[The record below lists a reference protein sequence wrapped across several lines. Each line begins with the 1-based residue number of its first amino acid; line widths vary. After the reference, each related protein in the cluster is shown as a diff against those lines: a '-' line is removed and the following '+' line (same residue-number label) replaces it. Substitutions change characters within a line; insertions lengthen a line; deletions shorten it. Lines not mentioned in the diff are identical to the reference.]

1 MCTQRVDDLRKSD
14 HRLGTI
20 AATIV
25 QQYDVSFICL
35 PQNAVDNV
43 LCRDGL
49 ASAQAPIVGVDAL
62 AHNQIT
68 HLLSQGKL
76 RYFLCILG
84 LMIDAIGG
92 TEEDGLD
99 AEGAFNQTLC
109 QIQFPADLRVRNLVE
124 LRMGKSVIPD

>member
-62 AHNQIT
+62 AHNQVT
-68 HLLSQGKL
+68 HLLSKGKL

-84 LMIDAIGG
+84 LMIDAVGG
-92 TEEDGLD
+92 AEENGLD
-99 AEGAFNQTLC
+99 AQGAFKQTQW
-109 QIQFPADLRVRNLVE
+109 QIQFPMALTSGNFVE
-124 LRMGKSVIPD
+124 LPIRNGLI